1 MSDAFTNAK
10 VAERLRKCLQSI
22 TTPVRIRTL
31 AFLIILDTWPQFF
44 RISSAT
50 GFFRLIMA
58 GIARKWQV
66 KLF

>member
-1 MSDAFTNAK
+1 
-10 VAERLRKCLQSI
+10 
-22 TTPVRIRTL
+22 L